1 MRRERRVLTNSVA
14 NKTER
19 ICGGDYDDDPH
30 CMHACS
36 FALRSRCVVVMV
48 FSWTVKFIT
57 IDAATAA
64 DCGVCWCC
72 VWWKAKMVEYG
83 CIFPVSFSLSL
94 PLSLSMLDAPHKTHS
109 KIIVIII
116 INGFRRVHRMDTVY
130 SNSHSTAAAA
140 TSAVV
145 PSLAA
150 WTANGIQS
158 KHILITLSKMADQ
171 ITVWCARAFDAR
183 RILSTECHLAT
194 RPPCP
199 SPFD

>member
-1 MRRERRVLTNSVA
+1 MHVPLRYVL
-14 NKTER
+14 
-19 ICGGDYDDDPH
+19 
-30 CMHACS
+30 
-36 FALRSRCVVVMV
+36 RCVVVMV

-83 CIFPVSFSLSL
+83 CIFPVS
-94 PLSLSMLDAPHKTHS
+94 LSLSRSSSMRDAPHKTHS

-130 SNSHSTAAAA
+130 SNSHST
-140 TSAVV
+140 TSAASASAVA

-171 ITVWCARAFDAR
+171 ITVWCARAFYAR
-183 RILSTECHLAT
+183 RNIRSEVSSLAT